1 MADDVQ
7 INEPVEEVVEE
18 VVEAPEI
25 PQAALDA
32 ANAELSK
39 EAREYIYE
47 KKAFVDGSLATDQAL
62 PDNFS
67 DFGAYFDSL
76 KEAAG
81 QYTQGRQEVRE
92 LERKLAIAEGKT
104 QEEETTEVEEANPND
119 ELLVPEPKQEE
130 EPAEDDTETEIV
142 EVGVDEDTWN
152 AWGNE
157 IDTTGELSEDTID
170 NVLNAFPGITREM
183 VDQFVSGRAATLKQ
197 NFHTAAEVVGG
208 QDILND
214 ILTWCGDN
222 LPPAEREAT
231 NQALQTSARNAT
243 LLGLKAQYESA
254 TPTTSRTNEPTIT
267 APGTVNRASSKDPI
281 QPFATTE
288 ELIRAQNDPRYS
300 TESDYT
306 SWVQQR
312 MAKSTW
318 LYST

>member
-183 VDQFVSGRAATLKQ
+183 VDQFVSGRAAT
-197 NFHTAAEVVGG
+197 
-208 QDILND
+208 
-214 ILTWCGDN
+214 
-222 LPPAEREAT
+222 
-231 NQALQTSARNAT
+231 
-243 LLGLKAQYESA
+243 
-254 TPTTSRTNEPTIT
+254 
-267 APGTVNRASSKDPI
+267 
-281 QPFATTE
+281 
-288 ELIRAQNDPRYS
+288 
-300 TESDYT
+300 
-306 SWVQQR
+306 
-312 MAKSTW
+312 
-318 LYST
+318 